1 MSKIF
6 VSGLVNLEM
15 SLQVD
20 YFPIQYN
27 PIEYPF
33 FGISQAVSGV
43 GYNVSKALSILGDDA
58 FLTGFIGDDLFSKNI
73 KETLESEHINFS
85 FEKSKSLQTPTS
97 LVLFDKD
104 GKRKIYCDLKDLQ
117 EMNLDVRE
125 IDFNSYDLFV
135 ITNINFNRSLIK
147 KCKSSKCK
155 IATDVHC
162 ISSID
167 DNFNKDFMMN
177 ADYLFLSNEYVKG
190 NEADFIKTIYE
201 KYNNEIIVIGCGS
214 EGALA
219 YCGKE
224 NKYYYSQARAPFGVK
239 STVGAGDALFS
250 SFLHFYL
257 KNKDIQKSLNL
268 ATLFA
273 GCKVSKNGGSNGFI
287 DEKRL
292 VNLL

>member
-73 KETLESEHINFS
+73 KETLELEHINFS

-117 EMNLDVRE
+117 EMNLDVGE

-147 KCKSSKCK
+147 KCKSLKCK

-190 NEADFIKTIYE
+190 NEADFIKIIYE